1 MDRPRDRE
9 RFQMIPPGNT
19 STVVNL
25 AVGSN
30 ALSSLHLSSIVD
42 FKRVDDY
49 TSTQT
54 AMVAIL
60 AGGAVCYFCVDCIC
74 SESCLIRNAAGED
87 AGRARMYRRDEVQME
102 RLKRADNFC
111 RLLFSSGW
119 RVRTGTGRRFEKLKK
134 NFNQEFKLGK
144 VI

>member
-1 MDRPRDRE
+1 
-9 RFQMIPPGNT
+9 MIPPGNT
-19 STVVNL
+19 SAVVNL

-60 AGGAVCYFCVDCIC
+60 AAVLFVI
-74 SESCLIRNAAGED
+74 SALIVSVQ
-87 AGRARMYRRDEVQME
+87 RAV
-102 RLKRADNFC
+102 
-111 RLLFSSGW
+111 
-119 RVRTGTGRRFEKLKK
+119 
-134 NFNQEFKLGK
+134 
-144 VI
+144 